1 MSLPAQIVDLNDG
14 AADHDY
20 DLVGYEV
27 SNGVNRSIRRE
38 TASADN
44 LAKPKFLIISHQ
56 SIGSGLS
63 QRTRSLVQLK
73 KTHVNADGIRSEVIA
88 QTVFDIPVNLVSAA
102 EAKKTVLEL
111 LDAFATAGFTDSI
124 INQET

>member
-1 MSLPAQIVDLNDG
+1 MSLPAQIINLNDG

-20 DLVGYEV
+20 DLVGYEIV
-27 SNGVNRSIRRE
+27 NGVNRSVRRE
-38 TASADN
+38 TTDADN

-56 SIGSGLS
+56 TVGLGLT
-63 QRTRSLVQLK
+63 QRVRSLVQLK
-73 KTHVNADGIRSEVIA
+73 KTHVNADGIRSEVIC
-88 QTVFDIPVNLVSAA
+88 QTVFDIPVNLVAAA

-111 LDAFATAGFTDSI
+111 LDAFVTAGFTDSI